1 MLHTGHSW
9 HKYIMNITAE
19 QIRAARAL
27 LRIEQDELARLARVS
42 VTTIRRLEAV
52 GGTAQ
57 VAGATVGEIRQALE
71 QAGAEFI
78 EGGVRQRRKQQRDRE
93 ALYWDLRGIAERSAA
108 MLAGAPPITD
118 ADLYGDDGLPR

>member
-1 MLHTGHSW
+1 
-9 HKYIMNITAE
+9 MNITAE